1 MSTFNG
7 IVSEFP
13 EIRIDFF
20 RRNADAQPPLACF
33 LSHVHSDHLAGL
45 ESLRS
50 PFVYCSAATREILL
64 RLERYPCRINYGKG
78 VLEARQQIFKHLSKV
93 LKSLPL
99 ETPTSIELCPGREIQ
114 VTLFDANHLVEGD
127 GKAILYTGDIRS
139 EPWFVNAI
147 ERNPNLIEYTSGLK
161 TLDKIYLDTSFTE
174 DVPFQTKAQG
184 ITELLKKIS
193 KYPKDTVFHFQAWT
207 YGYEDVWI
215 ALSKAL
221 KSKIHVDDYKL
232 RIYGSLK
239 SRNPRSQF
247 DVDVHLT
254 PESPALTGH
263 MCGNTPHPGC
273 LTSDINVC
281 LHSCERGNICEVAS
295 KDTTVLIQ
303 PIIAH
308 LSEGKDLAEV
318 GVGGGG
324 DDFKQEAELEFVDQA
339 NLAALSDVALSSSAT
354 SSQKSDMLREGLE
367 QLVSTGRNIPLD
379 WDIDTLSTN
388 SAKEVI
394 AILVQKLRKNIKNQK
409 SVHEEALPKTIYFPY
424 SRHSSLLELRHFVEA
439 FRPRDIWPCTVNTA
453 EWLRNGTT
461 IGSLFGQFCSS
472 KEFEHDR
479 VMQAI
484 AAKNALCSQNQ
495 QHASQTTVDSDPAP
509 SSPNQEPQD
518 SQEQRSGNF
527 EPVFASLLVDT
538 QVSGYQEETNLNPEK
553 PDDLNTLPENLSARS
568 ASDGPIEQSEG
579 IPQDLDTAPEAPAGN
594 VSDARTH
601 PSSTRK
607 RGISNVSQNVPEDE
621 YRETANTSVHEII
634 SEKKKRMGPVCGK
647 IE

>member
-13 EIRIDFF
+13 EIWIDFF

-45 ESLRS
+45 EKPKFTRLTELTREKS
-50 PFVYCSAATREILL
+50 VYCSAATREILL

-78 VLEARQQIFKHLSKV
+78 VLEARQQTFKHLSKV
-93 LKSLPL
+93 LRSLPL

-114 VTLFDANHLVEGD
+114 VTLFDANHCPGAVMFLVEGD

-174 DVPFQTKAQG
+174 DVPFETKAQG

-193 KYPKDTVFHFQAWT
+193 KYPNDTVFHFQAWT

-215 ALSKAL
+215 ALSKGL

-247 DVDVHLT
+247 DADMHLA

-263 MCGNTPHPGC
+263 MCGNTPHLGC
-273 LTSDINVC
+273 MTSDVNVR

-295 KDTTVLIQ
+295 KDMTVSIQ

-339 NLAALSDVALSSSAT
+339 NLAALFDVALSSSAT

-367 QLVSTGRNIPLD
+367 QLLSTGRNIPLD
-379 WDIDTLSTN
+379 WDVDTLSTN

-394 AILVQKLRKNIKNQK
+394 AILVQKLRTNRKNQK

-424 SRHSSLLELRHFVEA
+424 SRHSSLPELRHFVEA
-439 FRPRDIWPCTVNTA
+439 FRPKDIWPCTVNTA
-453 EWLRNGTT
+453 ECWIGLMPSYKAKLFFHLNRRIRLFLSSYLFMSEWLRNGKLYGAT
-461 IGSLFGQFCSS
+461 ILDVADM
-472 KEFEHDR
+472 H
-479 VMQAI
+479 
-484 AAKNALCSQNQ
+484 
-495 QHASQTTVDSDPAP
+495 
-509 SSPNQEPQD
+509 QELLLNPY
-518 SQEQRSGNF
+518 SGNS
-527 EPVFASLLVDT
+527 VLAR
-538 QVSGYQEETNLNPEK
+538 NLNMIESCK
-553 PDDLNTLPENLSARS
+553 P
-568 ASDGPIEQSEG
+568 
-579 IPQDLDTAPEAPAGN
+579 
-594 VSDARTH
+594 
-601 PSSTRK
+601 
-607 RGISNVSQNVPEDE
+607 
-621 YRETANTSVHEII
+621 
-634 SEKKKRMGPVCGK
+634 
-647 IE
+647 

>member
-1 MSTFNG
+1 MF
-7 IVSEFP
+7 
-13 EIRIDFF
+13 
-20 RRNADAQPPLACF
+20 
-33 LSHVHSDHLAGL
+33 
-45 ESLRS
+45 
-50 PFVYCSAATREILL
+50 
-64 RLERYPCRINYGKG
+64 
-78 VLEARQQIFKHLSKV
+78 
-93 LKSLPL
+93 
-99 ETPTSIELCPGREIQ
+99 
-114 VTLFDANHLVEGD
+114 LVEGD

-174 DVPFQTKAQG
+174 DIPFETKAQG

-193 KYPKDTVFHFQAWT
+193 KYPNDTVFHFQAWT

-247 DVDVHLT
+247 DADVHLA

-263 MCGNTPHPGC
+263 
-273 LTSDINVC
+273 I
-281 LHSCERGNICEVAS
+281 CERGNICEVAS
-295 KDTTVLIQ
+295 KDTTVSIQ

-339 NLAALSDVALSSSAT
+339 NLAALFDVALSSSAT

-367 QLVSTGRNIPLD
+367 QLLSTGRNIPLD
-379 WDIDTLSTN
+379 WDVDTLSTN

-394 AILVQKLRKNIKNQK
+394 AILVQKLRTNSKNQK

-424 SRHSSLLELRHFVEA
+424 SRHSSLPELRHFVEA
-439 FRPRDIWPCTVNTA
+439 FRPKDIWPCTVNTA
-453 EWLRNGTT
+453 EWLRNVTT
-461 IGSLFGQFCSS
+461 VGSLFGQFCSS

-495 QHASQTTVDSDPAP
+495 QHASQTTVDSGPAP
-509 SSPNQEPQD
+509 SSPNHEPQD
-518 SQEQRSGNF
+518 LQEQRPGNF
-527 EPVFASLLVDT
+527 EHVFVSLLVDT
-538 QVSGYQEETNLNPEK
+538 QVSGYQEQTNLDPEQ

-568 ASDGPIEQSEG
+568 ASDGLIEQLEG
-579 IPQDLDTAPEAPAGN
+579 IPQDLDTAPEASPGN

-601 PSSTRK
+601 SSSTRK

-621 YRETANTSVHEII
+621 YRETANTSVDLN
-634 SEKKKRMGPVCGK
+634 
-647 IE
+647 

>member
-78 VLEARQQIFKHLSKV
+78 VLEARQQTFKHLSKV

-114 VTLFDANHLVEGD
+114 VTLFDANHCPGAVMFLVEGD

-239 SRNPRSQF
+239 SRNPR
-247 DVDVHLT
+247 
-254 PESPALTGH
+254 
-263 MCGNTPHPGC
+263 
-273 LTSDINVC
+273 
-281 LHSCERGNICEVAS
+281 
-295 KDTTVLIQ
+295 
-303 PIIAH
+303 
-308 LSEGKDLAEV
+308 
-318 GVGGGG
+318 
-324 DDFKQEAELEFVDQA
+324 
-339 NLAALSDVALSSSAT
+339 ALSSSAT

-461 IGSLFGQFCSS
+461 IGFLFGQFCSS

-621 YRETANTSVHEII
+621 YRETANTSVDLN
-634 SEKKKRMGPVCGK
+634 
-647 IE
+647 

>member
-13 EIRIDFF
+13 EIW
-20 RRNADAQPPLACF
+20 NAQPPLACF

-50 PFVYCSAATREILL
+50 PL
-64 RLERYPCRINYGKG
+64 INYGKG
-78 VLEARQQIFKHLSKV
+78 VLEARQQTFKHLSKV
-93 LKSLPL
+93 LRSLPL

-114 VTLFDANHLVEGD
+114 VTLFDANHCPGAVMFLVEGD

-174 DVPFQTKAQG
+174 DVPFETKAQG

-193 KYPKDTVFHFQAWT
+193 KYPNDTVFHFQAWT

-247 DVDVHLT
+247 DADMHLA

-263 MCGNTPHPGC
+263 MCGNTPHLGC
-273 LTSDINVC
+273 MTSDVNVR

-295 KDTTVLIQ
+295 KDMTVSIQ

-339 NLAALSDVALSSSAT
+339 NLAALFDVFVLPYQPYRTELISYRALSSSAT

-367 QLVSTGRNIPLD
+367 QLLSTGRNIPLD
-379 WDIDTLSTN
+379 WDVDTLSTN

-394 AILVQKLRKNIKNQK
+394 AILVQKLRTNRKNQK

-424 SRHSSLLELRHFVEA
+424 SRHSSLPELRHFVEA
-439 FRPRDIWPCTVNTA
+439 FRPKDIWPCTVNTA
-453 EWLRNGTT
+453 ECWIGLMPRRIRLFLSSYLSMSEWLRNGTT
-461 IGSLFGQFCSS
+461 IESLFGQFCSS

-509 SSPNQEPQD
+509 SSPNHEPQD
-518 SQEQRSGNF
+518 LQEQKPGNF
-527 EPVFASLLVDT
+527 EHVFVSLLVDT
-538 QVSGYQEETNLNPEK
+538 QVSGYQEQTNLDPEQ
-553 PDDLNTLPENLSARS
+553 PDDLNTLPENLSARW
-568 ASDGPIEQSEG
+568 GYQKTT
-579 IPQDLDTAPEAPAGN
+579 LLL
-594 VSDARTH
+594 V
-601 PSSTRK
+601 K
-607 RGISNVSQNVPEDE
+607 RRIG
-621 YRETANTSVHEII
+621 R
-634 SEKKKRMGPVCGK
+634 
-647 IE
+647 

>member
-13 EIRIDFF
+13 EIRM
-20 RRNADAQPPLACF
+20 
-33 LSHVHSDHLAGL
+33 
-45 ESLRS
+45 
-50 PFVYCSAATREILL
+50 
-64 RLERYPCRINYGKG
+64 
-78 VLEARQQIFKHLSKV
+78 
-93 LKSLPL
+93 
-99 ETPTSIELCPGREIQ
+99 
-114 VTLFDANHLVEGD
+114 VEGD

-174 DVPFQTKAQG
+174 DVPFETKAQG

-247 DVDVHLT
+247 DADVHLA

-273 LTSDINVC
+273 LTSDVNVR

-295 KDTTVLIQ
+295 KDTTVSIQ

-339 NLAALSDVALSSSAT
+339 NLAALFDVALSSSAT

-379 WDIDTLSTN
+379 WDVDTLSTN

-394 AILVQKLRKNIKNQK
+394 AILVQKLRKNSKNQK

-424 SRHSSLLELRHFVEA
+424 SRHSSLPELRHFVDA
-439 FRPRDIWPCTVNTA
+439 FRPKDIWPCTINTA
-453 EWLRNGTT
+453 EWLRNRTT

-495 QHASQTTVDSDPAP
+495 QHASQTTVGSDPAP

-518 SQEQRSGNF
+518 PQEQRPGNF
-527 EPVFASLLVDT
+527 EPMFVSLLVDT
-538 QVSGYQEETNLNPEK
+538 QVSGYEEETNLNPEQ
-553 PDDLNTLPENLSARS
+553 PDDLNALSENLPARS
-568 ASDGPIEQSEG
+568 ASDGPIEQLEV
-579 IPQDLDTAPEAPAGN
+579 IPQDLDTAPEAPAGD

-601 PSSTRK
+601 SSCTRK
-607 RGISNVSQNVPEDE
+607 RGFSNVSQNVPEDG
-621 YRETANTSVHEII
+621 YRETANTSDKPCKLGIPEDYPFACQEAYWQMIRNVEGDTPWTPLQLI
-634 SEKKKRMGPVCGK
+634 STSSEYNCVEK
-647 IE
+647 EL

>member
-1 MSTFNG
+1 MF
-7 IVSEFP
+7 
-13 EIRIDFF
+13 
-20 RRNADAQPPLACF
+20 
-33 LSHVHSDHLAGL
+33 
-45 ESLRS
+45 
-50 PFVYCSAATREILL
+50 
-64 RLERYPCRINYGKG
+64 
-78 VLEARQQIFKHLSKV
+78 
-93 LKSLPL
+93 
-99 ETPTSIELCPGREIQ
+99 
-114 VTLFDANHLVEGD
+114 LVEGD

-174 DVPFQTKAQG
+174 DVPFETKAQG

-193 KYPKDTVFHFQAWT
+193 KYPNDTVFHFQAWT

-215 ALSKAL
+215 ALSKGL

-247 DVDVHLT
+247 DADMHLA

-263 MCGNTPHPGC
+263 
-273 LTSDINVC
+273 I
-281 LHSCERGNICEVAS
+281 CERGNICEVAS
-295 KDTTVLIQ
+295 KDMTVSIQ

-339 NLAALSDVALSSSAT
+339 NLAALFDVALSSSAT

-367 QLVSTGRNIPLD
+367 QLLSTGRNIPLD
-379 WDIDTLSTN
+379 WDVDTLSTN

-394 AILVQKLRKNIKNQK
+394 AILVQKLRTNRKNQK

-424 SRHSSLLELRHFVEA
+424 SRHSSLPELRHFVEA
-439 FRPRDIWPCTVNTA
+439 FRPKDIWPCTVNTA
-453 EWLRNGTT
+453 ECW
-461 IGSLFGQFCSS
+461 IGLMP
-472 KEFEHDR
+472 R
-479 VMQAI
+479 I
-484 AAKNALCSQNQ
+484 NNT
-495 QHASQTTVDSDPAP
+495 SQTTVDSDPAP
-509 SSPNQEPQD
+509 SSPNHEPQD
-518 SQEQRSGNF
+518 LQEQRPGNF
-527 EPVFASLLVDT
+527 EHVFVSLLVDT
-538 QVSGYQEETNLNPEK
+538 QVSGYQEQTNLDPEQ

-568 ASDGPIEQSEG
+568 ASDGLIEQLEG
-579 IPQDLDTAPEAPAGN
+579 IPQDLDTAPEASPGN

-601 PSSTRK
+601 SSSTRK

-621 YRETANTSVHEII
+621 YRETANTSVDLN
-634 SEKKKRMGPVCGK
+634 
-647 IE
+647 